1 MKTKSLLFFIM
12 LFNIII
18 ISSCKSSNEKSVNTN
33 VSDLS
38 VATNEAAPSASSI
51 PVADETYKQEEQ
63 TTDANSKQEIVQERK
78 LIKEA
83 DLEWKTNS
91 IDNTHQNI
99 STLAKKFDAYIADDN
114 QYKDDYTITNRMTI
128 KVPANKFDAFL
139 NALNNDVKKYDRKN
153 IKVLDVTEEYVDV
166 AARIKTKKELEQRY
180 LQILQ
185 KANQVEDILSVEAQ
199 LNIVRTD
206 IEAAEARMK
215 VLNHQISLS
224 VINIT
229 FYETTSAPVGF
240 FGKIG
245 KSFLDGWNGI
255 LYFILGL
262 ITFWPFVLAIGAI
275 VYFYRKRKAKN

>member
-1 MKTKSLLFFIM
+1 
-12 LFNIII
+12 
-18 ISSCKSSNEKSVNTN
+18 
-33 VSDLS
+33 LS

-262 ITFWPFVLAIGAI
+262 ISFWPFVLAIGAI

>member
-18 ISSCKSSNEKSVNTN
+18 ISSCKSSNENNKDSN
-33 VSDLS
+33 VSDLP
-38 VATNEAAPSASSI
+38 VATNDAAPSASSI

-262 ITFWPFVLAIGAI
+262 ISFWPFVLAIGAI

>member
-1 MKTKSLLFFIM
+1 MKTKHVLFFIM

-262 ITFWPFVLAIGAI
+262 ISFWPFVLAIGAI

>member
-1 MKTKSLLFFIM
+1 M

-262 ITFWPFVLAIGAI
+262 ISFWPFVLAIGAI

>member
-1 MKTKSLLFFIM
+1 MFV
-12 LFNIII
+12 
-18 ISSCKSSNEKSVNTN
+18 SCKSANENNKDNN
-33 VSDLS
+33 VAELS
-38 VATNEAAPSASSI
+38 AATNEVAPSASSI

-63 TTDANSKQEIVQERK
+63 TTDANSKQEIVLERK

-83 DLEWKTNS
+83 DLEWETNS

-262 ITFWPFVLAIGAI
+262 ITFWPFVLAIGTI
-275 VYFYRKRKAKN
+275 VYFYKKRRAKN

>member
-1 MKTKSLLFFIM
+1 M

>member
-1 MKTKSLLFFIM
+1 MKTKHVLFFIM

>member
-1 MKTKSLLFFIM
+1 M

-18 ISSCKSSNEKSVNTN
+18 ISSCKSSNENNKDSN
-33 VSDLS
+33 VSDLP
-38 VATNEAAPSASSI
+38 VATNDAAPSASSI

-262 ITFWPFVLAIGAI
+262 ISFWPFVLAIGAI